1 MRRSKSSEHQE
12 QVAVIAWWRL
22 ACKGYS
28 LPEFALFA
36 IPNAAKRSYALA
48 SYLKAEGL
56 RAGIP
61 DLFLAVPRP
70 TFPGAGAFIEMKVL
84 PNKPTAAQQEAL
96 SWLEKVG
103 YATMVCY
110 SADHAITAIKTYLK

>member
-12 QVAVIAWWRL
+12 QAAVIAWWRL
-22 ACKGYS
+22 ACKGYG

-61 DLFLAVPRP
+61 DLFLSLPRP
-70 TFPGAGAFIEMKVL
+70 LFLKSGLFIEMKIH

-96 SWLEKVG
+96 LWLDRVG
-103 YATMVCY
+103 YTTVVCY
-110 SADHAITAIKTYLK
+110 SADQAIAAIKGYLK